1 MDVVQGHL
9 LGPYLEIMNIPTHT
23 DTIKRETTTQNPTR
37 LATGGL
43 FSGVDV
49 TGAVPVVLL
58 VCAADRNIRSTH
70 LYYIIHFTEG

>member
-58 VCAADRNIRSTH
+58 VCAADRNN
-70 LYYIIHFTEG
+70 Y